1 MHRNHPSILGAT
13 LAALSL
19 FSLPACTSDDSG
31 EGTVPQTSE
40 ITGADVFTCVDDDLS
55 AGQPFS
61 GPGYKPS
68 EGGLQAPLQEA
79 YLAST
84 TAIAIK
90 PDEASGKRFFELTVP
105 IIGQL
110 TQMEGVV
117 GWEVALSDKCGY
129 GRTITVWRNEEAMMG
144 FVMSDAHVAA
154 MSESASVSTAAVVTS
169 WEIPAA
175 EIPLSWDVARA
186 KAAATKI
193 SYGEP
198 QQNP

>member
-1 MHRNHPSILGAT
+1 MHRNHSSLLGAT

-19 FSLPACTSDDSG
+19 FSLPACTSEDSG
-31 EGTVPQTSE
+31 EGTVPPTNE
-40 ITGADVFTCVDDDLS
+40 VTGADVFTCVDDDLS
-55 AGQPFS
+55 SVQPF
-61 GPGYKPS
+61 GGLGYKPS
-68 EGGLQAPLQEA
+68 EGGLQAPLQET

-84 TAIAIK
+84 TVIAIK
-90 PDEASGKRFFELTVP
+90 PDEASGKRFFELSGPV
-105 IIGQL
+105 IGQL
-110 TQMEGVV
+110 PQMEGVI

-154 MSESASVSTAAVVTS
+154 MSESTSVSTAAVVTS

-175 EIPLSWDVARA
+175 EIPLSWDAARA
-186 KAAATKI
+186 KAAATKL

-198 QQNP
+198 QQDP